1 MKIASR
7 AVGRTG
13 LHATELG
20 FGAGA
25 LGNLYKRVEDD
36 DARATLDA
44 AIDAGIGYFDTAPFY
59 GLGLSERRIGDAL
72 RGRRS
77 QVLISSKVGR
87 LLRPSDGALPSE
99 RYGFVTPMPFEPQF
113 DYTHDGILRS
123 HEASLHRM
131 GLARIDILYVHD
143 IGAMT
148 HGAQHDHFWQQLT
161 HGGGFRALER
171 LRDEGAIAGFGLGV
185 NETSVCMDALRE
197 TRLDVILLAGRYTL
211 LEQGALDDLLPA
223 CVRNGV
229 SIVIGGPYNSGILAT
244 GTRGRGPLYYNY
256 GPASPEIVA
265 RVARIEAVA
274 AAHGVPLAAAALR
287 FPLAHR
293 AVVSVIPGLGDARR
307 VAQTLELYRAPI
319 PPTFWADL
327 RREGLIRPD
336 APLPAGTETAQ

>member
-1 MKIASR
+1 MTIASR

-20 FGAGA
+20 LGAGA

-44 AIDAGIGYFDTAPFY
+44 AFDAGIGYFDTAPFY
-59 GLGLSERRIGDAL
+59 GLGLSERRVGDAL
-72 RGRRS
+72 RERRS

-87 LLRPSDGALPSE
+87 LLRPSDGVQSGE
-99 RYGFVTPMPFEPQF
+99 RYGFVTPMPFEPLF

-148 HGAQHDHFWQQLT
+148 HGAQHSHYWEQLT
-161 HGGGFRALER
+161 RGGGFRALER
-171 LRDEGAIAGFGLGV
+171 LRDERAIAGFGLGV
-185 NETSVCMDALRE
+185 NETAVCMDALRE

-223 CVRNGV
+223 CVRDGV

-244 GTRGRGPLYYNY
+244 GTRRRGPLYYNY
-256 GPASPEIVA
+256 GPAGPGIVA
-265 RVARIEAVA
+265 RVARIEAIA
-274 AAHGVPLAAAALR
+274 DAHGVSLAAAALQ
-287 FPLAHR
+287 FPLAHP
-293 AVVSVIPGLGDARR
+293 AVASVIPGLGDARR
-307 VAQTLELYRAPI
+307 VAQTLELYQAPI
-319 PPTFWADL
+319 PSAFWTDL
-327 RREGLIRPD
+327 RSEGFIRPD
-336 APLPAGTETAQ
+336 APLPVDAEAAQ

>member
-1 MKIASR
+1 MKIAPR

-59 GLGLSERRIGDAL
+59 GLGLSERRVGDAL
-72 RGRRS
+72 RERRS

-87 LLRPSDGALPSE
+87 LLRPSDDVLPSE

-123 HEASLHRM
+123 YEASLHRM

-148 HGAQHDHFWQQLT
+148 HGAQHDHYWEQLT
-161 HGGGFRALER
+161 RGGGFRALER

-211 LEQGALDDLLPA
+211 LEQDALDDLLPA
-223 CVRNGV
+223 CVQDGV

-244 GTRGRGPLYYNY
+244 GTRSRGTLHYNY
-256 GPASPEIVA
+256 GPAGPEIVA
-265 RVARIEAVA
+265 RVARIETVA
-274 AAHGVPLAAAALR
+274 AAYGVPLAAAALR
-287 FPLAHR
+287 FPLAHP
-293 AVVSVIPGLGDARR
+293 AVASVIPGLGDARR
-307 VAQTLELYRAPI
+307 VDQTLELYRAPI
-319 PPTFWADL
+319 PSAFWADL
-327 RREGLIRPD
+327 RREGLVRPD
-336 APLPAGTETAQ
+336 APLPADTENAQ